1 MTIGAAARRRAGR
14 IAQRVLRPLGYE
26 LTRVHEDTSGSQ
38 PELPPDFS
46 REEVETYREVAPNT
60 MTSPER
66 IQALIAAT
74 RYVVQADV
82 PGAIVECGVWKGGSM
97 MAVARTLLNLGVK
110 DRELFLFDTFEG
122 MTEPTDE
129 DVMWTGGRASELLP
143 RHAVEE
149 RIWGVAPLDVV
160 KANVLGV
167 GYDPGRVTFVQG
179 PVERTLPDR
188 APERIALLR
197 LDTDW
202 YASTKHEL
210 EELFPRLSPGGIL
223 IIDDYGHWLGA
234 RQATDEYLAEHAIPL
249 LLSRVDYTA
258 RIAIKQ

>member
-1 MTIGAAARRRAGR
+1 MTIARAWRGPAGR
-14 IAQRVLRPLGYE
+14 VAQRVLRPLGYE
-26 LTRVHEDTSGSQ
+26 LVKIKANVGE

-46 REEVETYREVAPNT
+46 AEEIDTFREVAPHT

-74 RYVVQADV
+74 RHVVQAMV
-82 PGAIVECGVWKGGSM
+82 PGAIVECGVWRGGSM
-97 MAVARTLLNLGVK
+97 MAVARTLLHLGVK
-110 DRELFLFDTFEG
+110 DRDLFLFDTFEG

-129 DVMWTGGRASELLP
+129 DRMWTGGQASELLP
-143 RHAVEE
+143 QHDREE
-149 RIWGVAPLDVV
+149 RIWGVAPLEVTRG
-160 KANVLGV
+160 NVLSV
-167 GYDPGRVTFVQG
+167 GYEASKIHLVKG
-179 PVERTLPDR
+179 PVERTLPDE

-210 EELFPRLSPGGIL
+210 EHLYPRLSRGGIL

-234 RQATDEYLAEHAIPL
+234 RQAVDEYLAEQELPL
-249 LLSRVDYTA
+249 LLSRIDYTA
-258 RIAIKQ
+258 RIAVKP